1 MGYSLINKKTEE
13 RLSKPAIVFA
23 YIFFVFL
30 ISRFSMYVMFYK
42 ATGNHSLH
50 DFIISMNKWD
60 CGWYKWYITNIA
72 DNLNILSAQPAPNGQ
87 AWWAF
92 FPLYPSLVAALWKI
106 FGHDNVDNLYYIGQ
120 SLNTIFFFIAEY
132 FGFKYILLTRRSTF
146 SAYSYI
152 TFMSLGLYSFYFSI
166 IYTEALFLML
176 LTLCFYFMKTKKYI
190 AMGVAGALL
199 SATRNAGIMFVFV
212 VLIDCL
218 QEYITEDLTF
228 DKTHK
233 ILSIMK
239 NLRVFVM
246 KYIKCPEL
254 ILGTCLVPLGFF
266 SYMALL
272 SKITGDGLA
281 FLHVQRSWGKNTNGL
296 YLNMK
301 QAFYYSFPPSYLSIA
316 TLIVILIIII
326 TCVRQ
331 KRYYETIFSVI
342 ILLASASSSFDSVPR
357 YAIGCFTLVAA
368 FSDEFSHFK
377 PINKIVIGL
386 MIMLYEIILI
396 RYWFFNSPLMV

>member
-42 ATGNHSLH
+42 VTGNHSVH

-72 DNLNILSAQPAPNGQ
+72 DNLNILTAQPAPNGQ

-92 FPLYPSLVAALWKI
+92 FPLYPSLVAIFWKI
-106 FGHDNVDNLYYIGQ
+106 FGNGNIDNLYFIGQ
-120 SLNTIFFFIAEY
+120 SLNTIFFIIAEY
-132 FGFKYILLTRRSTF
+132 YGFKYILLTRRSLF
-146 SAYSYI
+146 AAYSYI

-176 LTLCFYFMKTKKYI
+176 LTLCFYFLKAKKYI
-190 AMGVAGALL
+190 AMGIAGALL

-212 VLIDCL
+212 ILIDCM
-218 QEYITEDLTF
+218 QTYITEDIRF

-233 ILSIMK
+233 ISSIAK
-239 NLRVFVM
+239 NIRSFIL
-246 KYIKCPEL
+246 KYIKCPDL
-254 ILGTCLVPLGFF
+254 IFGTCLIPLGFF

-272 SKITGDGLA
+272 SKLTGDGLA

-296 YLNMK
+296 YVNMK
-301 QAFYYSFPPSYLSIA
+301 QAFYYSFPPGYLSIA
-316 TLIVILIIII
+316 TLIIILLIII

-331 KRYYETIFSVI
+331 KRFYETVFSVI